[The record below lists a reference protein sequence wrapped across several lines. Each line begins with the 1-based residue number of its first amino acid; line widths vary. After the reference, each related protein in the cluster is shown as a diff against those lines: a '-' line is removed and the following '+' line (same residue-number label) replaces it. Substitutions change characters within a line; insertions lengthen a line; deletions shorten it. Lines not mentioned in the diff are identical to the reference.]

1 MSTIKKIF
9 SINPATE
16 EVLAEFPIL
25 TKDQL
30 EKRIN
35 FSSSI
40 FKQWKK
46 VPFSEKK
53 QLMKKVASILLK
65 DKEKLARTITLEMG
79 KTIRESLMEVEKCA
93 TVCNFFAEQSENILK
108 KEIIKTD
115 AKESYVRFDPIG
127 IIFAI
132 MPWNFPF
139 WQVFRAAAP
148 VLMVGNTML
157 LKHASNVPQ
166 SSQLIEKIFFEA
178 GFPRGV
184 FQNLLIDASMSR
196 VVINHKSVRA
206 VTLTGSE
213 QAGSVVASLAGEV
226 IKKTILELGGS
237 DPFIVLD
244 DADIKKAAM
253 MATSSRL
260 IVTGQSCIAAK
271 RFIVNQKVADE
282 FLIEFKKLFE
292 EKKVGDPLSPQTDIG
307 PLSSKQ
313 ILKTIEKQVDDSVK
327 IGAKIIT
334 GGKKLPGKGYFYLP
348 TILINVTNK
357 MPVYHEET
365 FGPVAVVFI
374 VKDDSEAIKIASDT
388 KYGLGASV
396 WTKNKKRSERF
407 IEELES
413 GSVFVNS
420 IVKSDPRLPFGG
432 VKKSGYGRELSS
444 YGIKEF
450 VNIKTI
456 WVQ

>member
-1 MSTIKKIF
+1 MKKMF

-16 EVLAEFPIL
+16 EVLAEFPVL
-25 TKDQL
+25 TKNQL
-30 EKRIN
+30 EEKIDLSAST
-35 FSSSI
+35 FE
-40 FKQWKK
+40 QWKK
-46 VPFSEKK
+46 VSFSIKK
-53 QLMKKVASILLK
+53 YLMKRASVILLK
-65 DKEKLARTITLEMG
+65 EKEKLARTITLEMG

-93 TVCNFFAEQSENILK
+93 VVCNYFAEQAENIVK
-108 KEIIKTD
+108 KEIIKTE

-148 VLMVGNTML
+148 ALMVGNTML

-166 SSQLIEKIFFEA
+166 SSQLIEKIFLEA
-178 GFPRGV
+178 GFPKGS
-184 FQNLLIDASMSR
+184 FQNLLIDTSMSKE
-196 VVINHKSVRA
+196 VINHKYVRA

-213 QAGSVVASLAGEV
+213 QAGSIVAATAGAA

-237 DPFIVLD
+237 DPFIILD
-244 DADIKKAAM
+244 DADIKKAAQ

-271 RFIVNQKVADE
+271 RFIVNKKVADE
-282 FLIEFKKLFE
+282 FLKEFKRLFE
-292 EKKVGDPLSPQTDIG
+292 EKKVGDPLSLQTDVG
-307 PLSSKQ
+307 SLSSKQ

-327 IGAKIIT
+327 VGAKIVT
-334 GGKKLPGKGYFYLP
+334 GGKKMAGKGYFYLP
-348 TILINVTNK
+348 TILINVTNN

-365 FGPVAVVFI
+365 FGPVAVVFV
-374 VKDDSEAIKIASDT
+374 VKDDSEAIKIANDT

-396 WTKNKKRSERF
+396 WTKSKKRSERF

-413 GSVFVNS
+413 GSVFINS

-432 VKKSGYGRELSS
+432 IKMSGYGRELSS
-444 YGIKEF
+444 YGLKEF
-450 VNIKTI
+450 VNIKT
-456 WVQ
+456 VVMEN

>member
-1 MSTIKKIF
+1 MKKMF

-16 EVLAEFPIL
+16 EVLAEFPVL
-25 TKDQL
+25 TKNQL
-30 EKRIN
+30 EEKIDLSAST
-35 FSSSI
+35 FE
-40 FKQWKK
+40 QWKK
-46 VPFSEKK
+46 VSFSIKK
-53 QLMKKVASILLK
+53 YLMKRASVILLK
-65 DKEKLARTITLEMG
+65 EKEKLARTITLEMG

-93 TVCNFFAEQSENILK
+93 VVCNYFAEQAENIVK
-108 KEIIKTD
+108 KEIIKTE
-115 AKESYVRFDPIG
+115 AKESYIRFDPIG

-148 VLMVGNTML
+148 ALMVGNTML

-166 SSQLIEKIFFEA
+166 SSQLIEKIFLEA
-178 GFPRGV
+178 GFQKGS
-184 FQNLLIDASMSR
+184 FQNLLIDTSMSKE
-196 VVINHKSVRA
+196 VINHKYVRA

-213 QAGSVVASLAGEV
+213 QAGSIVAATAGAA

-237 DPFIVLD
+237 DPFIILD
-244 DADIKKAAM
+244 DADIKKAAQ

-271 RFIVNQKVADE
+271 RFIVNKKVADE
-282 FLIEFKKLFE
+282 FLKEFKRLFE
-292 EKKVGDPLSPQTDIG
+292 EKKVGDPLSLQTDVG
-307 PLSSKQ
+307 SLSSKQ

-327 IGAKIIT
+327 VGAKIVT
-334 GGKKLPGKGYFYLP
+334 GGKKMAGKGYFYLP
-348 TILINVTNK
+348 TILINVTNN

-365 FGPVAVVFI
+365 FGPVAVVFV
-374 VKDDSEAIKIASDT
+374 VKDDSEAIKIANDT

-396 WTKNKKRSERF
+396 WTKSKKRSERF

-413 GSVFVNS
+413 GSVFINS

-432 VKKSGYGRELSS
+432 IKMSGYGRELSS
-444 YGIKEF
+444 YGLKEF
-450 VNIKTI
+450 VNIKT
-456 WVQ
+456 VVMEN

>member
-1 MSTIKKIF
+1 MKKMF

-16 EVLAEFPIL
+16 EVLAEFPVL
-25 TKDQL
+25 TKNQL
-30 EKRIN
+30 EEKIDLSAST
-35 FSSSI
+35 FE
-40 FKQWKK
+40 QWKK
-46 VPFSEKK
+46 VSFSKK
-53 QLMKKVASILLK
+53 KYLMKRASVILLK
-65 DKEKLARTITLEMG
+65 EKEKLARTITLEMG

-93 TVCNFFAEQSENILK
+93 VVCNYFAEQAENIVK
-108 KEIIKTD
+108 KEIIKTE
-115 AKESYVRFDPIG
+115 AKESYIRFDPIG

-148 VLMVGNTML
+148 ALMVGNTML

-166 SSQLIEKIFFEA
+166 SSQLIEKIFLEA
-178 GFPRGV
+178 GFPKGS
-184 FQNLLIDASMSR
+184 FQNLLIDTSMSKE
-196 VVINHKSVRA
+196 VINHKYVRA

-213 QAGSVVASLAGEV
+213 QAGSIVAATAGAA

-237 DPFIVLD
+237 DPFIILD
-244 DADIKKAAM
+244 DADIKKAAQ

-271 RFIVNQKVADE
+271 RFIVNKKVADE
-282 FLIEFKKLFE
+282 FLKEFKRLFE
-292 EKKVGDPLSPQTDIG
+292 EKKVGDPLSLQTDVG
-307 PLSSKQ
+307 SLSSKQ

-327 IGAKIIT
+327 VGAKIVT
-334 GGKKLPGKGYFYLP
+334 GGKKMAGKGYFYLP
-348 TILINVTNK
+348 TILINVTNN

-365 FGPVAVVFI
+365 FGPVAVVFV
-374 VKDDSEAIKIASDT
+374 VKDDSEAIKIANDT

-396 WTKNKKRSERF
+396 WTKSKKRSERF

-413 GSVFVNS
+413 GSVFINS

-432 VKKSGYGRELSS
+432 IKMSGYGRELSS
-444 YGIKEF
+444 YGLKEF
-450 VNIKTI
+450 VNIKT
-456 WVQ
+456 VVMEN

>member
-1 MSTIKKIF
+1 MKKMF

-16 EVLAEFPIL
+16 EVLAEFPVL
-25 TKDQL
+25 TKNQL
-30 EKRIN
+30 EEKIDLSAST
-35 FSSSI
+35 FE
-40 FKQWKK
+40 QWKK
-46 VPFSEKK
+46 VSFSIKK
-53 QLMKKVASILLK
+53 YLMKRASVILLK
-65 DKEKLARTITLEMG
+65 EKEKLARTITLEMG

-93 TVCNFFAEQSENILK
+93 VVCNYFAEQAENIVK
-108 KEIIKTD
+108 KEIIKTE
-115 AKESYVRFDPIG
+115 AKESYIRFDPIG

-148 VLMVGNTML
+148 ALMVGNTML

-166 SSQLIEKIFFEA
+166 SSQLIEKIFLEA
-178 GFPRGV
+178 GFPKGS
-184 FQNLLIDASMSR
+184 FQNLLIDTSMSKE
-196 VVINHKSVRA
+196 VINHKYVRA

-213 QAGSVVASLAGEV
+213 QAGSIVAATAGAA

-237 DPFIVLD
+237 DPFIILD
-244 DADIKKAAM
+244 DADIKKAAQ

-271 RFIVNQKVADE
+271 RFIVNKKVADE
-282 FLIEFKKLFE
+282 FLKEFKRLFE
-292 EKKVGDPLSPQTDIG
+292 EKKVGDPLSLQTDVG
-307 PLSSKQ
+307 SLSSKQ

-327 IGAKIIT
+327 VGAKIVT
-334 GGKKLPGKGYFYLP
+334 GGKKMAGKGYFYLP
-348 TILINVTNK
+348 TILINVTNN

-365 FGPVAVVFI
+365 FGPVAVVFV
-374 VKDDSEAIKIASDT
+374 VKDDSEAIKIANDT

-396 WTKNKKRSERF
+396 WTKSKKRSERF

-413 GSVFVNS
+413 GSVFINS

-432 VKKSGYGRELSS
+432 IKMSGYGRELSS
-444 YGIKEF
+444 YGLKEF
-450 VNIKTI
+450 VNIKT
-456 WVQ
+456 VVMEN

>member
-1 MSTIKKIF
+1 MF

-25 TKDQL
+25 TKGQL
-30 EKRIN
+30 EKKIDL
-35 FSSSI
+35 SASI

-53 QLMKKVASILLK
+53 QLMKKAAVILLK

-93 TVCNFFAEQSENILK
+93 TVCNFFAEQSENIIK
-108 KEIIKTD
+108 KEIIKTE

-148 VLMVGNTML
+148 ALMVGNTML

-166 SSQLIEKIFFEA
+166 SSQLIEEIFLKA
-178 GFPRGV
+178 GFPKGS
-184 FQNLLIDASMSR
+184 FQNLLIGASMSKE
-196 VVINHKSVRA
+196 VINHKYVRA

-213 QAGSVVASLAGEV
+213 QAGSIVAATAGAA

-244 DADIKKAAM
+244 DADIKKAAQ

-271 RFIVNQKVADE
+271 RFIVNQKVANE
-282 FLIEFKKLFE
+282 FLKEFKKLFE
-292 EKKVGDPLSPQTDIG
+292 EKKVGDPLSPQTDVG
-307 PLSSKQ
+307 ALSSKQ
-313 ILKTIEKQVDDSVK
+313 ILKTIEKQVGDSVK
-327 IGAKIIT
+327 FGAKIIT
-334 GGKKLPGKGYFYLP
+334 GGKKLPRKGYFYLP
-348 TILINVTNK
+348 TILINVTKN

-374 VKDDSEAIKIASDT
+374 VKDDSEAIKIANDT

-396 WTKNKKRSERF
+396 WTKSKKRSKQF

-413 GSVFVNS
+413 GSVFINS

-432 VKKSGYGRELSS
+432 IKMSGYGRELSS
-444 YGIKEF
+444 YGLKEF
-450 VNIKTI
+450 VNIKT
-456 WVQ
+456 VVVEN

>member
-1 MSTIKKIF
+1 MF

-30 EKRIN
+30 EEKIDLSCST
-35 FSSSI
+35 FEL
-40 FKQWKK
+40 WKK
-46 VPFSEKK
+46 VPFSKK
-53 QLMKKVASILLK
+53 KILMKKVAAILLK
-65 DKEKLARTITLEMG
+65 EKEKLAKTITLEMG
-79 KTIRESLMEVEKCA
+79 KTIRESLIEVEKCA
-93 TVCNFFAEQSENILK
+93 TVCSFFAEEAEEIVK
-108 KEIIKTD
+108 KEVIKTE
-115 AKESYVRFDPIG
+115 AKESYIRFDPLG

-148 VLMVGNTML
+148 ALMVGNTML

-166 SSQLIEKIFFEA
+166 SSQLIEKIFLEA
-178 GFPRGV
+178 GFPKGS
-184 FQNLLIDASMSR
+184 FQNLLIDASMSKE
-196 VVINHKSVRA
+196 VINHKSVRA

-213 QAGSVVASLAGEV
+213 QAGSIVAATAGAA

-237 DPFIVLD
+237 DPFIILD
-244 DADIKKAAM
+244 DADIKKAAQ

-271 RFIVNQKVADE
+271 RFIVNQKVAKE
-282 FLIEFKKLFE
+282 FLKEFKRLFE
-292 EKKVGDPLSPQTDIG
+292 EKKVGDPLSPQTDVG
-307 PLSSKQ
+307 ALSSNQ
-313 ILKTIEKQVDDSVK
+313 ILKTIQKQVDDSVR

-334 GGKKLPGKGYFYLP
+334 GGKRLNRKGYFYLP
-348 TILINVTNK
+348 TILTNVTKN

-365 FGPVAVVFI
+365 FGPVAVAFI
-374 VKDDSEAIKIASDT
+374 VKDDSEAIKIANDT

-396 WTKNKKRSERF
+396 WTKNIKRAERF
-407 IEELES
+407 INELES
-413 GSVFVNS
+413 GSVFINS

-432 VKKSGYGRELSS
+432 IKMSGYGRELSS
-444 YGIKEF
+444 YGLKEF
-450 VNIKTI
+450 VNIKT
-456 WVQ
+456 VVVEN

>member
-1 MSTIKKIF
+1 MKKMF

-25 TKDQL
+25 TNSQL
-30 EKRIN
+30 EEKIN
-35 FSSSI
+35 LSYST

-46 VPFSEKK
+46 VPFPKK
-53 QLMKKVASILLK
+53 KYLMKRAAEILLK
-65 DKEKLARTITLEMG
+65 EKEKFARTITLEMG

-93 TVCNFFAEQSENILK
+93 TVCNFFAEQAENIVK
-108 KEIIKTD
+108 IEMIKTE
-115 AKESYVRFDPIG
+115 AKESYVKFDPIG

-148 VLMVGNTML
+148 ALMVGNTML

-166 SSQLIEKIFFEA
+166 SSQLIEKIFLRA
-178 GFPRGV
+178 GFPEGS
-184 FQNLLIDASMSR
+184 FQNLLIDTSMSKS
-196 VVINHKSVRA
+196 VICHKYVRA

-213 QAGSVVASLAGEV
+213 QAGSIVAATAGAA
-226 IKKTILELGGS
+226 IKKTVLELGGS
-237 DPFIVLD
+237 DPFIILD
-244 DADIKKAAM
+244 DADVKKAAQ

-271 RFIVNQKVADE
+271 RFIVNEKVSND
-282 FLIEFKKLFE
+282 FLKEFKRLFE

-307 PLSSKQ
+307 ALSSGQ
-313 ILKTIEKQVDDSVK
+313 ILKTIEKQVNDSVK

-334 GGKKLPGKGYFYLP
+334 GGKKLPGKGYFYPP
-348 TILINVTNK
+348 TVLMDVTKK
-357 MPVYHEET
+357 MPVYYEET

-374 VKDDSEAIKIASDT
+374 VKDDLEAIKIANDT

-396 WTKNKKRSERF
+396 WTKSKKRAEKF
-407 IEELES
+407 IDELES

-432 VKKSGYGRELSS
+432 IKMSGFGRELSS
-444 YGIKEF
+444 YGLKEF
-450 VNIKTI
+450 VNIKT
-456 WVQ
+456 VVVEN

>member
-1 MSTIKKIF
+1 MKKMF

-16 EVLAEFPIL
+16 EVLAEFPVL
-25 TKDQL
+25 TKNQL
-30 EKRIN
+30 EEKIDLSAST
-35 FSSSI
+35 FE
-40 FKQWKK
+40 QWKK
-46 VPFSEKK
+46 VSFSIKK
-53 QLMKKVASILLK
+53 YLMKRASVILLK
-65 DKEKLARTITLEMG
+65 EKEKLARTITLEMG

-93 TVCNFFAEQSENILK
+93 VVCNYFAEQAENIVK
-108 KEIIKTD
+108 KEIIKTE
-115 AKESYVRFDPIG
+115 AKESYIRFDPIG

-148 VLMVGNTML
+148 ALMVGNTML

-166 SSQLIEKIFFEA
+166 SSQLIEKIFLEA
-178 GFPRGV
+178 GFPKGS
-184 FQNLLIDASMSR
+184 FQNLLIDTSMSKE
-196 VVINHKSVRA
+196 VINHKYVRA

-213 QAGSVVASLAGEV
+213 QAGSIVAATAGAA

-237 DPFIVLD
+237 DPFIILD
-244 DADIKKAAM
+244 DADIKKAAQ

-271 RFIVNQKVADE
+271 RFIVNKKVADE
-282 FLIEFKKLFE
+282 FLKEFKRLFE
-292 EKKVGDPLSPQTDIG
+292 EKKVGDPLSPQTDVG
-307 PLSSKQ
+307 SLSSKQ

-327 IGAKIIT
+327 VGAKIVT
-334 GGKKLPGKGYFYLP
+334 GGKKMAGKGYFYLP
-348 TILINVTNK
+348 TILINVTNN

-365 FGPVAVVFI
+365 FGPVAVVFV
-374 VKDDSEAIKIASDT
+374 VKDDSEAIKIANDT

-396 WTKNKKRSERF
+396 WTKSKKRSERF

-413 GSVFVNS
+413 GSVFINS

-432 VKKSGYGRELSS
+432 IKMSGYGRELSS
-444 YGIKEF
+444 YGLKEF
-450 VNIKTI
+450 VNIKT
-456 WVQ
+456 VVMEN